1 MSFLAE
7 LKRRNVIRVLIA
19 YLAAAWFLIQIAD
32 TVVPAYGLP
41 DALVGILITVLAIGL
56 IPVVII
62 SWAFEWTPAGLRR
75 DADVAPGE
83 SIAPQTGRKL
93 DRIIIVVLALAVG
106 FFAFDKFLLDPARD
120 DTREE
125 QVAAQARSD
134 ALIDS
139 YGDKSIVV
147 LPFVN
152 MSSDPEQGY
161 FSDGI
166 TEEILNLLARIR
178 ELRVVSRSTAFGY
191 RGEVNIL
198 NVAEELGVTYVLEG
212 SVRRSGEQI
221 RVTAQLIDGRT
232 DTHVWSETWDR
243 TGNNIFAIQDEV
255 AAVVAAALHVEL
267 ERSRAP
273 RHETDPETYALFLQ
287 ARHIFYGYSPMD
299 QDRNIPI
306 KMLRTVL
313 DRDPDFVPAM
323 LLMGDVIWYES
334 RSGEYSPEE
343 ASAIRQEGR
352 DLLRRAISIAP
363 NDPVANAYMGWA
375 SIAREHDAQAAARY
389 VQRALELD
397 PTHLEVLRVAANVAE
412 ILQLD
417 VSRIELHS
425 RTLTRD
431 VLCASCLTNLSEA
444 YLDSGNEEAA
454 LELMQRRIDLI
465 GDEAAYYQVAYHQM
479 DIDPAAALEFFEA
492 RPEHGASALGPQV
505 KILHDLGRKD
515 EAMQVQQRLVNEYGD
530 HANINIAINFA
541 ILGDVASSW
550 EWLERAL
557 QEDKEVF
564 VFVYD
569 GSRFPGLGDTPRWKE
584 LRRQMGLSEEQL
596 AAVQFELP
604 DLGPGPR

>member
-7 LKRRNVIRVLIA
+7 LRRRNVIRVLIA

-32 TVVPAYGLP
+32 TVVPAYGWP
-41 DALVGILITVLAIGL
+41 ESVVGILITVLAVGL
-56 IPVVII
+56 IPVLII
-62 SWAFEWTPAGLRR
+62 SWAFEWTPEGLKR

-83 SIAPQTGRKL
+83 SIAPQTGRKI
-93 DRIIIVVLALAVG
+93 DRIIMVVLAMAVG
-106 FFAFDKFLLDPARD
+106 FFAFDKFVLDPARD

-161 FSDGI
+161 FSDGV
-166 TEEILNLLARIR
+166 TEEILNLLAKIR
-178 ELRVVSRSTAFGY
+178 ELRVISRSTAFTY
-191 RGEVNIL
+191 RGGVNIL
-198 NVAEELGVTYVLEG
+198 DVAEELGVTYVLEG

-243 TGNNIFAIQDEV
+243 AGSNIFAIQDEV

-267 ERSRAP
+267 DRSRAP
-273 RHETDPETYALFLQ
+273 RHETDPETYALFLR
-287 ARHIFYGYSPMD
+287 ARHIFHGYSPMD
-299 QDRNIPI
+299 QDRNVPI
-306 KMLRTVL
+306 EMLRTVL
-313 DRDPDFVPAM
+313 ERDLEFVPAI
-323 LLMGDVIWYES
+323 LLLSVINWYDG
-334 RSGEYSPEE
+334 RSGEYSSEE

-352 DLLRRAISIAP
+352 DLLRRAISISP
-363 NDPVANAYMGWA
+363 NDPVANAYMGWT

-389 VQRALELD
+389 IQRALKLN
-397 PTHLEVLRVAANVAE
+397 PTHLEVLRVAANVAAV
-412 ILQLD
+412 LQLND
-417 VSRIELHS
+417 FRIELLT

-431 VLCASCLTNLSEA
+431 VLCASCLTDLSEA

-479 DIDPAAALEFFEA
+479 ETDPEAALEFFEA
-492 RPEHGASALGPQV
+492 RPEHGAHALSPQV
-505 KILHDLGRKD
+505 KILHDLGRKE
-515 EAMQVQQRLVNEYGD
+515 EAMQVQQRLVDEYGD

-541 ILGDVASSW
+541 ILGDVDASW
-550 EWLERAL
+550 NWLERAL

-564 VFVYD
+564 MFVYD
-569 GSRFPGLGDTPRWKE
+569 GSKFPGLGDTPRWKE
-584 LRRQMGLSEEQL
+584 LRRKMGLSEEQL
-596 AAVQFELP
+596 AAVEFELP
-604 DLGPGPR
+604 DLGPGSR